1 LKWLGKDV
9 LRMKSKNEVRIL
21 IVDDFATMRRVIR
34 NLLEELG
41 YSTKKMREAEN
52 GREAMEILD
61 EAEIDLVV
69 LDWNMPETPGIE
81 TLRWLRKHET
91 RSQIPVLMVTA
102 EATREQIVEAAEIGV
117 NAYILKPFTADTLRK
132 KLDFIFRE

>member
-1 LKWLGKDV
+1 
-9 LRMKSKNEVRIL
+9 MKSKNEVRIL

-41 YSTKKMREAEN
+41 YSIKKMREAEN

-132 KLDFIFRE
+132 KLDVIFRE

>member
-1 LKWLGKDV
+1 MKWLGKDV

>member
-1 LKWLGKDV
+1 LKWPGKDV

>member
-1 LKWLGKDV
+1 MKWLGEDV
-9 LRMKSKNEVRIL
+9 LRMKPKNEFRIL

>member
-1 LKWLGKDV
+1 
-9 LRMKSKNEVRIL
+9 MKSKNEVRIL

>member
-1 LKWLGKDV
+1 
-9 LRMKSKNEVRIL
+9 MKSKNEFRIL

>member
-1 LKWLGKDV
+1 
-9 LRMKSKNEVRIL
+9 MKSKNEVRIL
-21 IVDDFATMRRVIR
+21 IVDDFATMRRVVR

>member
-1 LKWLGKDV
+1 
-9 LRMKSKNEVRIL
+9 MKSKNEVRIL
-21 IVDDFATMRRVIR
+21 IVDDFATMRRAIR